1 MRKILFILLIFSL
14 LISFPTKNTAQ
25 TTTGTTTK
33 GEFMFKDLEE
43 LIRNIAVA
51 AAVLMIVIGGFQW
64 MTSAGD
70 PGKIAAAKEK
80 IYSAIL
86 GLLIIA
92 LASTIAY
99 LVGGK

>member
-1 MRKILFILLIFSL
+1 MRKIFVILLVLSL
-14 LISFPTKNTAQ
+14 LFDWQTVNAQ
-25 TTTGTTTK
+25 GGGFTFG
-33 GEFMFKDLEE
+33 DLED
-43 LIRNIAVA
+43 LIRNIAVG